1 MTSFYHKLL
10 NNNKW
15 ALGLIGLFAVFFF
28 LGLGSF
34 HLFDWDEI
42 NFAES
47 AREMLVSGDYLH
59 VQINFEPFWEKP
71 PFFFWLQALSM
82 VSFGVTEFAA
92 RFPNAVFGVIY
103 LITLYM
109 IGRKHFDR
117 KFGLLWAL
125 LFTASLLPHVYFK
138 SGIIDPVFNYFIFL
152 SIYFMIL
159 VLGKAEK
166 HIHWFAILSGLSS
179 GMAVLTKGPV
189 GFLLLGLTLLIYLLI
204 NRFRNFPP
212 IRHII
217 LFFLGLFVV
226 ISSWLMMEYFQNGMD
241 VLIQFVEYQIDLF
254 RSPVAGH
261 AQPFFYHFVVVF
273 FGCFPISIF
282 ALPNL
287 FKTKETLEFDLDKWM
302 RILFWVVIILFS
314 IVTTKIIHYSSMT
327 YLPLSFLA
335 AYTLYHAS
343 VKQESLKKAL
353 RGTFLVVGALVGI
366 AILTV
371 IFIVVY
377 KSQFES
383 LFNDE
388 FVKASM
394 SVTPIWQGWEPVIG
408 LIFIIGVIL
417 SLIWLNKRKYLYSTI
432 SLATTTSLTLL
443 LVQLLFIPKLEDH
456 TQGPLI
462 EMCEYAERKDA
473 ILVSYGFKSY
483 APYFYG
489 KVDPRPSEE
498 KDMQWLL
505 HAKTDMKIL
514 FVSKITNNDLDQNPE
529 FKLIQEKGGY
539 KLFERIIEP

>member
-1 MTSFYHKLL
+1 M
-10 NNNKW
+10 
-15 ALGLIGLFAVFFF
+15 
-28 LGLGSF
+28 
-34 HLFDWDEI
+34 FDWDEI

-82 VSFGVTEFAA
+82 LSFGVTEFAA

-103 LITLYM
+103 LITLFL

-117 KFGLLWAL
+117 KFGLIWAL

-152 SIYFMIL
+152 SIYFMVL

-212 IRHII
+212 IKHIV
-217 LFFLGLFVV
+217 LFFIGFFVV
-226 ISSWLMMEYFQNGMD
+226 ISSWLMMEYLQNGMD

-287 FKTKETLEFDLDKWM
+287 FKTKETIEYDLDKWM

-314 IVTTKIIHYSSMT
+314 IV
-327 YLPLSFLA
+327 
-335 AYTLYHAS
+335 
-343 VKQESLKKAL
+343 
-353 RGTFLVVGALVGI
+353 R
-366 AILTV
+366 
-371 IFIVVY
+371 
-377 KSQFES
+377 
-383 LFNDE
+383 N
-388 FVKASM
+388 
-394 SVTPIWQGWEPVIG
+394 
-408 LIFIIGVIL
+408 
-417 SLIWLNKRKYLYSTI
+417 
-432 SLATTTSLTLL
+432 
-443 LVQLLFIPKLEDH
+443 
-456 TQGPLI
+456 
-462 EMCEYAERKDA
+462 
-473 ILVSYGFKSY
+473 
-483 APYFYG
+483 
-489 KVDPRPSEE
+489 
-498 KDMQWLL
+498 
-505 HAKTDMKIL
+505 
-514 FVSKITNNDLDQNPE
+514 
-529 FKLIQEKGGY
+529 
-539 KLFERIIEP
+539 

>member
-377 KSQFES
+377 KSHFES

-394 SVTPIWQGWEPVIG
+394 SVTPIWHGWEPVIG

>member
-1 MTSFYHKLL
+1 MTSFYFKLL
-10 NNNKW
+10 NNKKW
-15 ALGLIGLFAVFFF
+15 AIGLIAFCALFFF
-28 LGLGSF
+28 MGLGAF

-59 VQINFEPFWEKP
+59 VQINYEPFWEKP
-71 PFFFWLQALSM
+71 PFFFWLQSLSM
-82 VSFGVTEFAA
+82 VIFGVTEFAA

-103 LITLYM
+103 LITLYI
-109 IGRKHFDR
+109 IGKKHFDR
-117 KFGLLWAL
+117 KFGLIWAL
-125 LFTASLLPHVYFK
+125 LFTSSLLPHVYFK

-166 HIHWFAILSGLSS
+166 HTLWFAMLSGVSS

-204 NRFRNFPP
+204 IRFKNFPSLKY
-212 IRHII
+212 IA
-217 LFFLGLFVV
+217 LFFVGFILV
-226 ISSWLMMEYFQNGMD
+226 ISSWLMMEYIQNGMD

-261 AQPFFYHFVVVF
+261 AQPFYYHFVVVF
-273 FGCFPISIF
+273 FGCFPISVF

-287 FKTKETLEFDLDKWM
+287 FKTRESIEFDLDKWM

-335 AYTLYHAS
+335 AYTLYHS
-343 VKQESLKKAL
+343 SIKQEAL
-353 RGTFLVVGALVGI
+353 RKSLRMTFLVVGSMIGV

-371 IFIVVY
+371 ILIVVY
-377 KSQFES
+377 KSSFGA

-394 SVTPIWQGWEPVIG
+394 SVTPDWFGWEPAIG
-408 LIFIIGVIL
+408 LLFIAGIIAAFIFI
-417 SLIWLNKRKYLYSTI
+417 NKRKYLYSAI
-432 SLATTTSLTLL
+432 SMAMVTSLTLL

-462 EMCEYAERKDA
+462 EMCEYADQNEA

-489 KVDPRPSEE
+489 KVAPRPSAQKE
-498 KDMQWLL
+498 MQWLL
-505 HAKTDMKIL
+505 HAQTDQKLL
-514 FVSKITNNDLDQNPE
+514 FVSKVTNKDLDENPE
-529 FKLIQEKGGY
+529 FKFILQKGGY
-539 KLFERIIEP
+539 KLFERITQP

>member
-15 ALGLIGLFAVFFF
+15 ALGLICFFAVFFF

-59 VQINFEPFWEKP
+59 VQINYEPFWEKP

-82 VSFGVTEFAA
+82 VCFGVTEFAA

-103 LITLYM
+103 MITMYL

-117 KFGLLWAL
+117 KFGLIWAL

-166 HIHWFAILSGLSS
+166 YIHWFAILSGLSS

-212 IRHII
+212 VRYII
-217 LFFLGLFVV
+217 FFFLGLFVV
-226 ISSWLMMEYFQNGMD
+226 ISSWLLMEYLQNGMD

-287 FKTKETLEFDLDKWM
+287 FKTKETIEYDLDKWM

-343 VKQESLKKAL
+343 VKQEDLKKAL
-353 RGTFLVVGALVGI
+353 RATFLVVGALVGI
-366 AILTV
+366 AILSI

-377 KSQFES
+377 KSQFEG

-394 SVTPIWQGWEPVIG
+394 SVTPDWYGWEPVIG

-417 SLIWLNKRKYLYSTI
+417 SLIWLNKRKYLYSTM
-432 SLATTTSLTLL
+432 SLAATTSLTLL
-443 LVQLLFIPKLEDH
+443 FVQLLFIPKLEDH

-462 EMCEYAERKDA
+462 QMCEYAEQNKA

-489 KVDPRPSEE
+489 KATPRPSEE

-505 HAKTDMKIL
+505 HANTDKKIL
-514 FVSKITNNDLDQNPE
+514 FVSKITNKDLDQNPE
-529 FKLIQEKGGY
+529 FKLIKQKGGY